1 VTLPDL
7 HHPNDSVVRKKQTIL
22 TISQTNA
29 VGAKHD
35 RHPRRSKAHTST
47 TVLERTSGK
56 LLYETEVDGTV
67 QVCIRA
73 QAASTDNPVRVSL
86 MVATGLDSLHY
97 KHQEMEHHLS
107 KLQVALMKLTDDMGG
122 ILREADM
129 AKTREVEFHNQSV
142 SMHAAS
148 QWWPIL
154 QILVLLATGFTQVKA
169 MVQFFKTK
177 RLV

>member
-1 VTLPDL
+1 M
-7 HHPNDSVVRKKQTIL
+7 
-22 TISQTNA
+22 TISQTNT
-29 VGAKHD
+29 VGARHD
-35 RHPRRSKAHTST
+35 RHPRRSKTPTST
-47 TVLERTSGK
+47 TVLEKTAGK
-56 LLYETEVDGTV
+56 ILYETEVDGTV

-73 QAASTDNPVRVSL
+73 QGASSDNPVRVSL
-86 MVATGLDSLHY
+86 MVATGLDSVHY
-97 KHQEMEHHLS
+97 KQQEMEHHLS
-107 KLQVALMKLTDDMGG
+107 KLQVALLRSTDEMGG

-154 QILVLLATGFTQVKA
+154 QILVLLGTGFTQVKA
-169 MVQFFKTK
+169 MVQFFKSK

>member
-1 VTLPDL
+1 
-7 HHPNDSVVRKKQTIL
+7 
-22 TISQTNA
+22 
-29 VGAKHD
+29 
-35 RHPRRSKAHTST
+35 
-47 TVLERTSGK
+47 
-56 LLYETEVDGTV
+56 
-67 QVCIRA
+67 
-73 QAASTDNPVRVSL
+73 
-86 MVATGLDSLHY
+86 
-97 KHQEMEHHLS
+97 
-107 KLQVALMKLTDDMGG
+107 MKLTDDMGG